1 MERNRSGRR
10 DVGMQASGDAGRAGW
25 EDGGGALGGRLRARS
40 AAALGVAA
48 VVALTTAAGAQAIVR
63 GERIGAET
71 APWAVS
77 IQDPDGSGA
86 AGSGHFCT
94 GTAIGPRL
102 VLTARHCTEHG
113 RFHVARV
120 MTGSADP
127 AKSPGPRVR
136 VARAWIPG
144 LASES
149 GSGDEPGDVAV
160 LETAAD
166 LGVATLPLVPAGTEV
181 AGGEEAWAYGYGRA
195 SMVTTPRGETALLR
209 RAQLRL
215 YSPSQCSESD
225 LAPAPWYLCA
235 GPGDGPLAGLVAMG
249 DSGGPLV
256 RQGAQGP
263 EVLAVASMATT
274 GPLHDRVVSYASVER
289 LRGFLADPASGVELP
304 RTAGRTRVAGRPRVG
319 ATVRCVQRFTPTV
332 KRVEVSWYTVSGKRY
347 AAVPRASG
355 VRLEVPASARG
366 KRLTCVARGV
376 VGDLNGATGDPARAV
391 GPVR

>member
-1 MERNRSGRR
+1 M
-10 DVGMQASGDAGRAGW
+10 DASGGAAGRGGRQ
-25 EDGGGALGGRLRARS
+25 DGGRWRARAV
-40 AAALGVAA
+40 AAFGAAA
-48 VVALTTAAGAQAIVR
+48 VVALATAGSAEAIVR

-127 AKSPGPRVR
+127 AQTPGPRVR
-136 VARAWIPG
+136 IARAWIPG
-144 LASES
+144 LATEAGT
-149 GSGDEPGDVAV
+149 GSQPGDVAV

-166 LGVATLPLVPAGTEV
+166 LGVATLPLVPPGTEV
-181 AGGEEAWAYGYGRA
+181 AGGEEAWAYGYGRV
-195 SMVTTPRGETALLR
+195 SMVETPRGETALLR
-209 RAQLRL
+209 RAQLKL
-215 YSPSQCSESD
+215 YSPSQCAESD

-235 GPGDGPLAGLVAMG
+235 GPGDGPAAGLVAMG

-274 GPLHDRVVSYASVER
+274 GPLTDRVASFASVER
-289 LRGFLADPASGVELP
+289 LRGFLSDPASGVELP
-304 RTAGRTRVAGRPRVG
+304 RTVGRTRVAGRLRVG
-319 ATVRCVQRFTPTV
+319 ATVRCVQRFAP
-332 KRVEVSWYTVSGKRY
+332 KPQQVEADWYAVSGRRFT
-347 AAVPRASG
+347 ALRRAGG
-355 VRLEVPASARG
+355 VRLKVPARARG
-366 KRLTCVARGV
+366 KRLTCIARGV
-376 VGDLNGATGDPARAV
+376 MGELNGATGDSARAV